1 MNTEL
6 KEINEIISIC
16 DAMIKQIRND
26 GILYSRNQEYEE
38 YKERINSFLTSH
50 KLMRIDYGPFAILRF
65 LYFNNYSYTVNLSEA
80 KAIRDTV
87 IGLKHEL
94 FPDAFEKIFIFHA
107 KVKTTAF

>member
-50 KLMRIDYGPFAILRF
+50 KLMRNDYGPFAILRL
-65 LYFNNYSYTVNLSEA
+65 LYFNNYS
-80 KAIRDTV
+80 
-87 IGLKHEL
+87 
-94 FPDAFEKIFIFHA
+94 
-107 KVKTTAF
+107 